1 MAKLPN
7 APRMLRARV
16 DAKGRITVPKA
27 LRTQLGL
34 TPGSQVLL
42 RAEGEE
48 LRGVTPPALLRRLRG
63 ARVALQRRLAE
74 TEREG

>member
-1 MAKLPN
+1 
-7 APRMLRARV
+7 MLRARV
-16 DAKGRITVPKA
+16 DAKGRITLPKA

-48 LRGVTPPALLRRLRG
+48 FHGVTPPALIRRMRA
-63 ARVALQRRLAE
+63 ARHSLQRRLAAV
-74 TEREG
+74 ERE

>member
-1 MAKLPN
+1 MPKLSN

-16 DAKGRITVPKA
+16 DAKGRITLPKA

-48 LRGVTPPALLRRLRG
+48 LRGLTPPALLRRLRG
-63 ARVALQRRLAE
+63 ARHSLRRRLAA
-74 TEREG
+74 TDGG

>member
-1 MAKLPN
+1 MPKLSN

-16 DAKGRITVPKA
+16 DAKGRITLPKA

-48 LRGVTPPALLRRLRG
+48 LRGMTPPALLRRLRG
-63 ARVALQRRLAE
+63 ARQSLQRRLA
-74 TEREG
+74 TGERD